1 MVERKAARL
10 VAVDAHWS
18 REESLADLIVRA
30 KDGGRIVP
38 IFDQLFVGR
47 VCPGIAEHRRLV
59 IDDPGISRN
68 HLEIRLDPTA
78 DQAFL
83 IDTSTN
89 GTLLN
94 GARVERAVPVPIR
107 PNDQIQIG
115 DVTLRFRSDRF
126 NAVGAG
132 ENTGDYTL
140 TRITEEMMVMVVG
153 DITNYSTISQVTDS
167 KVIAESLNYLWTELG
182 RVLRAHRGTLN
193 HYAGDALYAVWGL
206 RALPNANELAIDFA
220 LAANQKVEELAPSLP
235 LREPNGSP
243 IRMGWAVVQGRAALA
258 AMTRTVEAV
267 IGDATNIAFRLAG
280 VAGRGGRAPVM
291 TTATVHAA
299 AETKYVWGPP
309 EHVEIKGRSGTQ
321 IAFPVIGRA

>member
-1 MVERKAARL
+1 MVEDEAARL
-10 VAVDAHWS
+10 EAVDTNWS
-18 REESLADLIVRA
+18 RKEPLADLIMRT
-30 KDGGRIVP
+30 KDGANIVP

-47 VCPGIAEHRRLV
+47 VCAGIAEHRRLV

-94 GARVERAVPVPIR
+94 GARVDRAVPVPIR
-107 PNDQIQIG
+107 PNDQIKIG

-126 NAVGAG
+126 NAVSQ
-132 ENTGDYTL
+132 NTGDYTL

-167 KVIAESLNYLWTELG
+167 KVIAESLNHLWTELG

-193 HYAGDALYAVWGL
+193 HYAGDALYAVWGMTGATRSQRARDRL
-206 RALPNANELAIDFA
+206 RACC
-220 LAANQKVEELAPSLP
+220 
-235 LREPNGSP
+235 EP
-243 IRMGWAVVQGRAALA
+243 
-258 AMTRTVEAV
+258 E
-267 IGDATNIAFRLAG
+267 
-280 VAGRGGRAPVM
+280 GRGPGA
-291 TTATVHAA
+291 H
-299 AETKYVWGPP
+299 PP
-309 EHVEIKGRSGTQ
+309 AS
-321 IAFPVIGRA
+321 

>member
-1 MVERKAARL
+1 
-10 VAVDAHWS
+10 VDDNRS
-18 REESLADLIVRA
+18 LGEPLADLIMRA
-30 KDGGRIVP
+30 QDGARIVP

-59 IDDPGISRN
+59 INDPGISRN
-68 HLEIRLDPTA
+68 HLEIRLDPVA
-78 DQAFL
+78 DRAFI

-94 GARVERAVPVPIR
+94 GARLERAVPVPLR
-107 PNDQIQIG
+107 PNDQIAIG

-126 NAVGAG
+126 NAVP
-132 ENTGDYTL
+132 ENTGDYTM
-140 TRITEEMMVMVVG
+140 TRITEEVMVMVVG

-206 RALPNANELAIDFA
+206 RALPDANELAIDFA
-220 LAANQKVEELAPSLP
+220 LAANKKVEELAPGLP

-267 IGDATNIAFRLAG
+267 IGDATNVAFRLAG
-280 VAGRGGRAPVM
+280 IAGRGGRAPVM

-299 AETKYVWGPP
+299 AESKYVWGPP
-309 EHVEIKGRSGTQ
+309 EQVEIKGRSGTQ